1 MRYFPAMVAQ
11 TVWTAGSGLSTQY
24 STALASYN
32 TAKTTWDAYVA
43 ILDKNAKQD
52 AFAALF
58 SPPKAP
64 TVPPLPNMPW
74 VPAAYSGYVRATAS
88 QVAGY
93 SASPTAPNTV
103 ASPIANEFWTSLS
116 AA

>member
-11 TVWTAGSGLSTQY
+11 TVWTAGSSLSTQY

-74 VPAAYSGYVRATAS
+74 VPANYSGYVRATAA
-88 QVAGY
+88 QKAAYATGATIGTTV
-93 SASPTAPNTV
+93 ASPTA
-103 ASPIANEFWTSLS
+103 AEFWTSL
-116 AA
+116 AAA